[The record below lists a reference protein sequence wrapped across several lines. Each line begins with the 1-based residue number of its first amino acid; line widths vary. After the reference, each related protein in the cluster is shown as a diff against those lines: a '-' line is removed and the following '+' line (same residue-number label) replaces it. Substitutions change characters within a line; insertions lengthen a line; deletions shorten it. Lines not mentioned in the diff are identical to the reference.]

1 MSNGDTRMWNHYLVA
16 RKYEMRKRAEHVEET
31 KRRIVEAAVELH
43 QKVGPAR
50 TSLSS
55 IAERAGVERQ
65 TYYRHFPDERAL
77 LSACSGL
84 YMEQNPLPDPGPWR
98 QIEDPERRLRHGL
111 AEVYAYYE
119 ANEAMLSSV
128 LRDAELH
135 EATREVV
142 TQRIGPGVAELGAA
156 LAAGWA
162 RGRKSR
168 AAIDLAVG
176 FQTWR
181 SLARESGL
189 SAEQAAEL
197 MARIVR
203 CAG

>member
-1 MSNGDTRMWNHYLVA
+1 MWNHCVVA
-16 RKYEMRKRAEHVEET
+16 RKYQMRKRAKRVEET
-31 KRRIVEAAVELH
+31 RRRIVEAAVELH
-43 QKVGPAR
+43 EKVGPAR

-84 YMEQNPLPDPGPWR
+84 YMEQNPLPDAGPWR
-98 QIEDPERRLRHGL
+98 QIEDPEQRICHGL
-111 AEVYAYYE
+111 AEIYAYYE
-119 ANEAMLSSV
+119 ANEAMFSSV
-128 LRDAELH
+128 LRDAEFH

-142 TQRIGPGVAELGAA
+142 MQRIAPAVAELSAA

-162 RGRKSR
+162 KDRGTR
-168 AAIDLAVG
+168 AAIDLAVS
-176 FQTWR
+176 FHTWR

-203 CAG
+203 CAA

>member
-1 MSNGDTRMWNHYLVA
+1 MWNHLLMA
-16 RKYEMRKRAEHVEET
+16 RKYEMRKRAEAVEET
-31 KRRIVEAAVELH
+31 RRRIVEAAVELH
-43 QKVGPAR
+43 QEVGPAR
-50 TSLSS
+50 ASFSS

-84 YMEQNPLPDPGPWR
+84 WIERNPLPDADSWR
-98 QIEDPERRLRHGL
+98 EIEDPEARLRHGL
-111 AEVYAYYE
+111 REIYAYYGE
-119 ANEAMLSSV
+119 NEAMLSSV
-128 LRDAELH
+128 IRDAEVHAL
-135 EATREVV
+135 TREMVDEG
-142 TQRIGPGVAELGAA
+142 IDLAVAALGAA

-162 RGRKSR
+162 RGRK
-168 AAIDLAVG
+168 AQALVDLALS
-176 FQTWR
+176 FHTWR
-181 SLARESGL
+181 SLVRESGL